1 VAEVVSSGATPA
13 PARPPYRNR
22 FVVGMVV
29 LGVLL
34 AGAAAAGVVL
44 GLRSAPGGDGSWS
57 SWHPTKQGVDGAQQI
72 ADHLQPTYRLNEGR
86 QLVFVR
92 AGDAKVNGIPL
103 YIVITDQSGNINL
116 VPGQAMIYS
125 LCGLGDRCSIR
136 EGQPSVQRSLLL
148 RRESL
153 ELALYTFHYIGD
165 IDSVVVLLPPKPGS
179 DPSVAMLYRRDS
191 LKPELRVPLHETL
204 PGKPPRPR
212 AIGAKAAFQINRLT
226 TRSLFQYSVQQ
237 GQDGSAYLVLQA
249 A

>member
-1 VAEVVSSGATPA
+1 MAEALNSGTTPPA
-13 PARPPYRNR
+13 PAPYRKR
-22 FVVGMVV
+22 FLVGIVV
-29 LGVLL
+29 LGVVL
-34 AGAAAAGVVL
+34 AAAAAAGVVL
-44 GLRSAPGGDGSWS
+44 GLRSGPSGGGNWS
-57 SWHPTKQGVDGAQQI
+57 SWHPTKQGVGGAQQI
-72 ADHLQPTYRLNEGR
+72 ADHLQPEYRLNEGR

-103 YIVITDQSGNINL
+103 YIVITDSSGNINL

-125 LCGLGDRCSIR
+125 LCGLGDRCSIK

-153 ELALYTFHYIGD
+153 ELALYTFHYIRH
-165 IDSVVVLLPPKPGS
+165 IDSVVVLLPPKPGT
-179 DPSVAMLYRRDS
+179 DPTVAMLYRRDG
-191 LKPELRVPLHETL
+191 LKQELRVPIQRTL

-226 TRSLFQYSVQQ
+226 TQSLFQYSVQQ